1 MDIKEY
7 IETTYANPPAQKPD
21 DFDKRHKEFIELIES
36 GRIRAAEKGSG
47 GWHVNHWVKQGI
59 LLGFKY
65 GQNKPVEGSGD
76 VFHFFDKENYP
87 TQPTAG
93 HNKNIRIVPG
103 GSAVRTGAYVG
114 ANVTMMPPMYVNTG
128 AYIDDGAMID
138 SHALVGS
145 CAQVGQGV
153 HLSAGAQ
160 LGGVLEPIGAQ
171 PVIIEDNCMIGGLAG
186 IFEGTLV
193 GEGAVIGAGVIL
205 TKSTPVY
212 DLVHET
218 VYRGKDDS
226 PLQIPANAV
235 VIPGSRPIKGHKFA
249 EEQGISIQT
258 PVIIKYRDEQ
268 TDQATELEELL
279 R

>member
-1 MDIKEY
+1 MEIKEY
-7 IETTYANPPAQKPD
+7 IETTFANPPAEKPA
-21 DFDKRHKEFIELIES
+21 DFDKRHKEFIDLIES
-36 GRIRAAEKGSG
+36 GRIRAAEKGSE
-47 GWHVNHWVKQGI
+47 GWQVNHWVKQGI

-65 GQNKPVEGSGD
+65 GENKPVNDDSN

-93 HNKNIRIVPG
+93 HEKNIRIVPG
-103 GSAVRTGAYVG
+103 GSTVRTGAYVG
-114 ANVTMMPPMYVNTG
+114 SNVTMMPPMYVNAG
-128 AYIDDGAMID
+128 AYIDDGSMVD

-145 CAQVGQGV
+145 CAQVGKNV

-160 LGGVLEPIGAQ
+160 LGGVLEPIGAR
-171 PVIIEDNCMIGGLAG
+171 PVVIENNCMIGGLAG

-212 DLVHET
+212 DLVNET
-218 VYRGKDDS
+218 FYRGSDEE
-226 PLQIPANAV
+226 PLRIPANAV
-235 VIPGSRPIKGHKFA
+235 VIPGSRPIKGHEYA
-249 EEQGISIQT
+249 ESQGISIQT
-258 PVIIKYRDEQ
+258 PVIIKYRDQQ
-268 TDQATELEELL
+268 TDEATELETLL